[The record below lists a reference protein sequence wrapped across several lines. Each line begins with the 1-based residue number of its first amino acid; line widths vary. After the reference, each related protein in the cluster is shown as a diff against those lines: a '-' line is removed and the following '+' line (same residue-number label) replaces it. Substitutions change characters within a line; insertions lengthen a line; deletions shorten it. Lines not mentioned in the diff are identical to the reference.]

1 MKTARWTTLGV
12 WAIFFLLLIF
22 GVIWGVWQINA
33 ANAEKERRAEED
45 RIQLEIIHEQKIDKC
60 VTFLRELALDCACHR
75 DIKKH
80 PTFPALQKSAR
91 EAVSYLE
98 TFPEDFEKYLKD
110 RNESNMLSWW
120 KEKIFGDE
128 K

>member
-22 GVIWGVWQINA
+22 GVIWGIWRINV

-45 RIQLEIIHEQKIDKC
+45 RIQLEIIREQNIDRC
-60 VTFLRELALDCACHR
+60 VTFLGKLAVDCVCHPE
-75 DIKKH
+75 IKSY
-80 PTFPALQKSAR
+80 PTFPALQKEAR
-91 EAVSYLE
+91 ECVRYLE
-98 TFPEDFEKYLKD
+98 THPEDFKKYLKD
-110 RNESNMLSWW
+110 RNESNVLSWD
-120 KEKIFGDE
+120 KEKIFGNA